1 MTIRTCADG
10 PDIFVPPD
18 QIIDTVKIYSSPS
31 RQRRLSLRFLVWFL
45 LETEIQTA
53 SHDSIEDAKYALM
66 LYRAY
71 LRFEEEGRFDEIME
85 QIFDEGQKV
94 VSPLSARGKCKA

>member
-1 MTIRTCADG
+1 
-10 PDIFVPPD
+10 
-18 QIIDTVKIYSSPS
+18 
-31 RQRRLSLRFLVWFL
+31 
-45 LETEIQTA
+45 
-53 SHDSIEDAKYALM
+53 M

-94 VSPLSARGKCKA
+94 VSSRVLLRGQGLS

>member
-1 MTIRTCADG
+1 
-10 PDIFVPPD
+10 
-18 QIIDTVKIYSSPS
+18 
-31 RQRRLSLRFLVWFL
+31 
-45 LETEIQTA
+45 
-53 SHDSIEDAKYALM
+53 M

-94 VSPLSARGKCKA
+94 VSLSSDLAIVGLELISVGLQTAT